1 VNDGKPIE
9 NFKTLLL
16 AGSHASIIMPASSSL
31 AYKSAI
37 DSRSKG
43 GAATTTLKFDD
54 GAIQFRQRICVALL
68 THRRLLMRNIRCHN
82 TDDALIIGLQ
92 AHEASFLK
100 LIDTMTNGSVI
111 EINATGTQL
120 LFQPGILLG
129 GEITHACPV
138 GTLSE
143 KDIKARTN
151 GNIDTD
157 VVLQGLTA
165 RSIGWYIEGIIPLAP
180 FGKEPLRLTLTG
192 ITDGGESDLSC
203 DYLRLAALPILARFG
218 VGPSL
223 STSRLQ
229 PDTNDLLDDHGRP
242 TLRVTRRGAYP
253 KGGGA
258 VEFSCP
264 VVRATLQHNLQDFT
278 DPGKVKRIRGTA
290 ITCQLV
296 SSSAAA
302 RVAYAAKG
310 VAQRL
315 LPDVWIHTDAHT
327 TRNHQCGPSPS
338 VRLVLAAE
346 TTTGVVYG
354 AEVALASP
362 ERRELPEDLGVRGAV
377 ALLEEI
383 RRGGCLDTDLQPLVL
398 MLMSLCPEED
408 LCRVRTGP
416 LSPASIAT
424 LRLLQQAM
432 GVTFKVQADR
442 ESKTVLIAGIGIGY
456 KNMARAST

>member
-1 VNDGKPIE
+1 MPAASKSSLTYKSTIDGK
-9 NFKTLLL
+9 
-16 AGSHASIIMPASSSL
+16 GSTS
-31 AYKSAI
+31 
-37 DSRSKG
+37 
-43 GAATTTLKFDD
+43 TTTLKFDD
-54 GAIQFRQRICVALL
+54 GAIQFRQRLCVSLL
-68 THRRLLMRNIRCHN
+68 THRRLLIRNIRSNNN
-82 TDDALIIGLQ
+82 TDTMIMGLQ

-100 LIDTMTNGSVI
+100 LIDSMTNGSVI

-129 GEITHACPV
+129 GEIAHACPV
-138 GTLSE
+138 GTLSDKE
-143 KDIKARTN
+143 IQARRQN
-151 GNIDTD
+151 EQNNIDTD
-157 VVLQGLTA
+157 VSLQELTA
-165 RSIGWYIEGIIPLAP
+165 RSIGWYIEGILPLAP

-192 ITDGGESDLSC
+192 ITDGGESDWSC
-203 DYLRLAALPILARFG
+203 DYLRVAALPVLARFG
-218 VGPSL
+218 IGPSL

-229 PDTNDLLDDHGRP
+229 PETNDLLDDNTRP
-242 TLRVTRRGAYP
+242 TLRVVRRGAYP
-253 KGGGA
+253 LGGGA
-258 VEFSCP
+258 VEFFCP
-264 VVRATLQHNLQDFT
+264 VVRATLQHSVQDWT

-310 VAQRL
+310 VCHRL

-327 TRNHQCGPSPS
+327 QRNQHCGPSPS

-346 TTTGVVYG
+346 TTTGVTYA
-354 AEVALASP
+354 AEVALRNHGASLSQP
-362 ERRELPEDLGVRGAV
+362 RRELPEDLGVRGAV

-383 RRGGCLDTDLQPLVL
+383 RRGGCLDTDLQSLVL
-398 MLMSLCPEED
+398 TFMSLCPEQD
-408 LCRVRTGP
+408 MCRVRTGP
-416 LSPASIAT
+416 LSPAAVAT
-424 LRLLQQAM
+424 LRLLQQAL